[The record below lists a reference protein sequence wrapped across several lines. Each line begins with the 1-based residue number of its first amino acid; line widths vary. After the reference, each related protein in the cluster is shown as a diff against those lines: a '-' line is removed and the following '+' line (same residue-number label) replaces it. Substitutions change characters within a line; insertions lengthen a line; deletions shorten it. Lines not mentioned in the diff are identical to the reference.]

1 VSENSAARETDETG
15 VRGKDSLVNRY
26 SSEPTHHGLIRR
38 LLVRAPNW
46 IGDAVMCE
54 PALRGL
60 RSLFPSAEITLL
72 AKPAIAELFIAYPG
86 IDRRLVYDDRG
97 IHAGLSG
104 KWTLA
109 GLLRRHQFDLAVL
122 FQNAFE
128 AALITWLAGIR
139 RRYGYVTDGRAFLLT
154 DPVAR
159 PDRATLVHQVHY
171 YWDLL
176 KPLGVTGSPSVPALA
191 VSDIETRAMDER
203 LGDLGIG
210 RGDLVVG
217 VNPGSTYGGAKRWL
231 PERYAEAALRVCRQI
246 EQQRKRPVS
255 VVILGA
261 KGEEELGHSVAD
273 RLTVRSAVLSGRTN
287 IRELMAATK
296 RCTILLTND
305 TGPMHMAAAFAV
317 PVVAVFGP
325 TDWKTTAPYGQ
336 EASIVRQPVDCAPCL
351 LRECPIDHR
360 CMTGVTVDMVYE
372 ACLSSLSRLSGLSG
386 ADQTDQT
393 DRTDQ
398 TDQIDILKGV
408 TVFLDRD
415 GTLNPD
421 PGYIGSPDQ
430 FELFSG
436 VAAALARLTC
446 AGARLVVVT
455 NQSGVGRGLFSST
468 DLDAI
473 HAKLRRLVHE
483 AGGSLDAIYVCPHH
497 PDDRCRCRKPETGMV
512 DQAVRE
518 LGIDLSR
525 SYFIGDHA
533 KDMELA
539 KRVGAK
545 RVWVTTGEH
554 GELARSESG
563 EAAAVVAQSLDEAV
577 TWILADAAKSETSGT
592 SESGVTGDV

>member
-1 VSENSAARETDETG
+1 MRNESPSR
-15 VRGKDSLVNRY
+15 
-26 SSEPTHHGLIRR
+26 I
-38 LLVRAPNW
+38 LVRAPNW

-60 RSLFPSAEITLL
+60 RARFPSAEVTLL

-104 KWTLA
+104 KWALA

-176 KPLGVTGSPSVPALA
+176 KPLGVNGLPSVPALA
-191 VSDIETRAMDER
+191 VSENETRAMDER
-203 LGDLGIG
+203 LRDLGIG
-210 RGDLVVG
+210 PDDLVVG

-246 EQQRKRPVS
+246 EQQRGRPVS

-261 KGEEELGHSVAD
+261 KGEEVLGHSVAD

-296 RCTILLTND
+296 RCSILLTND
-305 TGPMHMAAAFAV
+305 TGPMHLAAAFAV

-325 TDWKTTAPYGQ
+325 TDWKTTAPYRQ

-360 CMTGVTVDMVYE
+360 CMTGVTVEMVTQ
-372 ACLSSLSRLSGLSG
+372 AAVKQLQADKQTRSNLTNDSSDGQASDVCQPAALAVCL
-386 ADQTDQT
+386 A
-393 DRTDQ
+393 
-398 TDQIDILKGV
+398 GV

-430 FELFSG
+430 FELFPG
-436 VAAALARLTC
+436 VAAALARLTR

-455 NQSGVGRGLFSST
+455 NQSGVGRGLFSSAS
-468 DLDAI
+468 LDAI
-473 HAKLRRLVHE
+473 HAKLRRLLHD
-483 AGGSLDAIYVCPHH
+483 AGASLDAIYVCPHH

-525 SYFIGDHA
+525 SYLIGDHA

-539 KRVGAK
+539 KRVGVK
-545 RVWVTTGEH
+545 RVWVTTSEH
-554 GELARSESG
+554 GAGAPSESG
-563 EAAAVVAQSLDEAV
+563 NDAAVVASSLDEAV
-577 TWILADAAKSETSGT
+577 TWILADAAKSGKGQDELETREGQHS
-592 SESGVTGDV
+592 

>member
-1 VSENSAARETDETG
+1 MRNESPSR
-15 VRGKDSLVNRY
+15 
-26 SSEPTHHGLIRR
+26 I
-38 LLVRAPNW
+38 LVRAPNW

-60 RSLFPSAEITLL
+60 RALFPKAELTLL

-97 IHAGLSG
+97 VHAGLSG

-109 GLLRRHQFDLAVL
+109 GLLRRDRFDLAVL

-139 RRYGYVTDGRAFLLT
+139 RRYGYVTDGRSFLLT

-159 PDRATLVHQVHY
+159 PDPAALVHQVHY

-176 KPLGVTGSPSVPALA
+176 KPLGVTGSPSVPVLA
-191 VSDIETRAMDER
+191 VSENEIRAMDER
-203 LGDLGIG
+203 LSEMGIG
-210 RGDLVVG
+210 RDDLLVG
-217 VNPGSTYGGAKRWL
+217 VNPGSTYGSAKRWL
-231 PERYAEAALRVCRQI
+231 PERYAETALQVCRRI
-246 EQQRKRPVS
+246 EQQQGRPVS
-255 VVILGA
+255 VMILGA
-261 KGEEELGHSVAD
+261 KGEEELGHAVAD

-305 TGPMHMAAAFAV
+305 TGPMHLAAAFAV

-325 TDWKTTAPYGQ
+325 TDWKTTSPYGQ
-336 EASIVRQPVDCAPCL
+336 AASIVRQPVDCAPCL

-360 CMTGVTVDMVYE
+360 CMTGVTVDMVIQ
-372 ACLSSLSRLSGLSG
+372 AAVRQLGGSSGLSG
-386 ADQTDQT
+386 ASDFNQTN
-393 DRTDQ
+393 
-398 TDQIDILKGV
+398 ILAGY

-421 PGYIGSPDQ
+421 PGYISSPDQ
-430 FELFSG
+430 FELFPG
-436 VAAALARLTC
+436 VAAALARLTR

-455 NQSGVGRGLFSST
+455 NQSGVGRGLFSSA
-468 DLDAI
+468 DLEAI
-473 HAKLRRLVHE
+473 HAKLRRLLQD
-483 AGGSLDAIYVCPHH
+483 AGVSLEAIYVCPHH
-497 PDDRCRCRKPETGMV
+497 PDERCACRKPETGMI
-512 DQAVRE
+512 DRAVRE
-518 LGIDLSR
+518 LRIDLSR
-525 SYFIGDHA
+525 SYLIGDHA

-545 RVWVTTGEH
+545 RVRVTTGEH
-554 GELARSESG
+554 GA
-563 EAAAVVAQSLDEAV
+563 EALVETGNDTTVIAPSLDEAV
-577 TWILADAAKSETSGT
+577 TWILADAAKSGT

>member
-1 VSENSAARETDETG
+1 MRNESPSR
-15 VRGKDSLVNRY
+15 
-26 SSEPTHHGLIRR
+26 I
-38 LLVRAPNW
+38 LVRAPNW

-60 RSLFPSAEITLL
+60 RALFPNAEITVL

-109 GLLRRHQFDLAVL
+109 GLLRRHRFDLAVL

-191 VSDIETRAMDER
+191 VSDDETRAMDER
-203 LGDLGIG
+203 LGDLGVG
-210 RGDLVVG
+210 PDDLIVG
-217 VNPGSTYGGAKRWL
+217 VNPGSTYGSAKRWL

-246 EQQRKRPVS
+246 EQQQRRPVS
-255 VVILGA
+255 VVVLGA
-261 KGEEELGHSVAD
+261 KGEEALGHSVAD

-325 TDWKTTAPYGQ
+325 TDWRTTAPYGQ

-360 CMTGVTVDMVYE
+360 CMTGVTVDMVTQ
-372 ACLSSLSRLSGLSG
+372 AAVGQL
-386 ADQTDQT
+386 TDKVQPAAVAHHPASVT
-393 DRTDQ
+393 GHSPLQ
-398 TDQIDILKGV
+398 GV
-408 TVFLDRD
+408 TIFLDRD

-430 FELFSG
+430 FELFPG
-436 VAAALARLTC
+436 VAAALARLTR

-455 NQSGVGRGLFSST
+455 NQSGVGRGLFSSA
-468 DLDAI
+468 DLEAI
-473 HAKLRRLVHE
+473 HAKLRRLLHD
-483 AGGSLDAIYVCPHH
+483 AGASLDAIYVCPHH
-497 PDDRCRCRKPETGMV
+497 PDERCDCRKPETGMI
-512 DQAVRE
+512 DRAVRE

-525 SYFIGDHA
+525 SYLIGDHA

-545 RVWVTTGEH
+545 RVWVTTSEH
-554 GELARSESG
+554 GELARTESG
-563 EAAAVVAQSLDEAV
+563 EAAAVVAPSLDEAV
-577 TWILADAAKSETSGT
+577 TWILADAGAHEQGTPVGEGT
-592 SESGVTGDV
+592 S

>member
-1 VSENSAARETDETG
+1 VYNELPSR
-15 VRGKDSLVNRY
+15 
-26 SSEPTHHGLIRR
+26 I
-38 LLVRAPNW
+38 LVRAPNW

-60 RSLFPSAEITLL
+60 RALFPKSEITLL

-210 RGDLVVG
+210 RDDLVVG

-231 PERYAEAALRVCRQI
+231 PERYAEAALRVCCRI
-246 EQQRKRPVS
+246 EEQQRRPVS

-305 TGPMHMAAAFAV
+305 TGPMHMAAAFGV

-360 CMTGVTVDMVYE
+360 CMTGVTVDMVYHAAVE
-372 ACLSSLSRLSGLSG
+372 QLRGLSRLSCLSG
-386 ADQTDQT
+386 REGIAHQT

-398 TDQIDILKGV
+398 TDETNQT
-408 TVFLDRD
+408 TVLSGYTIFLDRD

-430 FELFSG
+430 FELFPG
-436 VAAALARLTC
+436 VAAPLARLTR

-473 HAKLRRLVHE
+473 HAKLRRLLHD
-483 AGGSLDAIYVCPHH
+483 AGALLDAIYVCPHH
-497 PDDRCRCRKPETGMV
+497 PDERCGCRKPETGMI
-512 DQAVRE
+512 DRAVRE

-525 SYFIGDHA
+525 SYLIGDHA

-545 RVWVTTGEH
+545 RVWVTTSEH
-554 GELARSESG
+554 GALAGTESG
-563 EAAAVVAQSLDEAV
+563 EAAAVTASSLDEAV

>member
-1 VSENSAARETDETG
+1 MYNELPSR
-15 VRGKDSLVNRY
+15 
-26 SSEPTHHGLIRR
+26 I
-38 LLVRAPNW
+38 LVRAPNW

-60 RSLFPSAEITLL
+60 RALFPKAEITLL
-72 AKPAIAELFIAYPG
+72 AKPAVAELFIAYPG
-86 IDRRLVYDDRG
+86 LDRGLVYNDRG

-109 GLLRRHQFDLAVL
+109 GLLRRQRFDLAVL

-128 AALITWLAGIR
+128 AALLTWLAGIR
-139 RRYGYVTDGRAFLLT
+139 RRYGYVTDGRSFLLT
-154 DPVAR
+154 DPVGV
-159 PDRATLVHQVHY
+159 PDRTTLVHQVHY

-176 KPLGVTGSPSVPALA
+176 KPLGVTGTPPVPALA
-191 VSDIETRAMDER
+191 VSADETRAMDER
-203 LGDLGIG
+203 LTEIG
-210 RGDLVVG
+210 VGREDLVVG

-231 PERYAEAALRVCRQI
+231 PERYAEAALRVCRRLE
-246 EQQRKRPVS
+246 EQHGRPVS
-255 VVILGA
+255 VMILGA

-305 TGPMHMAAAFAV
+305 TGPMHMAAAFGV

-360 CMTGVTVDMVYE
+360 CMTGVTVDMVTQAAVKQLQADKQTKSKLTSDLTHGPASE
-372 ACLSSLSRLSGLSG
+372 TCQPAVLSACL
-386 ADQTDQT
+386 A
-393 DRTDQ
+393 
-398 TDQIDILKGV
+398 GV

-430 FELFSG
+430 FELFPG
-436 VAAALARLTC
+436 VAAALVRLTR

-455 NQSGVGRGLFSST
+455 NQSGVGRGLFSSI

-473 HAKLRRLVHE
+473 HAKLQRLLHD
-483 AGGSLDAIYVCPHH
+483 AGASLDAIYVCPHH
-497 PDDRCRCRKPETGMV
+497 PDERCGCRKPETGMI
-512 DQAVRE
+512 DRAVRE

-525 SYFIGDHA
+525 SYLIGDHA

-545 RVWVTTGEH
+545 RVWVTTSEH
-554 GELARSESG
+554 GALAGTESG
-563 EAAAVVAQSLDEAV
+563 EAAAVVAPSLDEAV
-577 TWILADAAKSETSGT
+577 TWILADAAKSEKRRD
-592 SESGVTGDV
+592 ELEKREERDL